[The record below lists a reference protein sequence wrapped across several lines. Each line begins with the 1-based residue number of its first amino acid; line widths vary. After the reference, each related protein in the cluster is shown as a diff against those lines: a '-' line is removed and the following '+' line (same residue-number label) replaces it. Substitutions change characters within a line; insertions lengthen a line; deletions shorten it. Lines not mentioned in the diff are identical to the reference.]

1 MFICDRMCNG
11 LDCEFIMK
19 NILETDSIDL
29 NIMEKTTILMG
40 LYLLEKKQTEDI
52 YKVMIDQLID
62 KISK

>member
-1 MFICDRMCNG
+1 MCNG

-52 YKVMIDQLID
+52 YKSMINQLID

>member
-1 MFICDRMCNG
+1 MCNG

-40 LYLLEKKQTEDI
+40 LYLLEKKQTENI
-52 YKVMIDQLID
+52 YKSMINQLID

>member
-1 MFICDRMCNG
+1 
-11 LDCEFIMK
+11 MK

-40 LYLLEKKQTEDI
+40 LYLLEKKQTENI
-52 YKVMIDQLID
+52 YKSMINQLID